1 MSQELE
7 LRGFSVAYDVVPA
20 VTSVDFAVA
29 PGRVRALVG
38 ANGAGKSTLMRAIM
52 GLEPVTG
59 GAVLLDG
66 EPVTARSVE
75 ARVRRGLGYCPEGRR
90 VFPALTARENLEVAA
105 AVAAAERRRRIART
119 LALFPQLG
127 EKMDS
132 LAWQLSGGQQQML
145 AIGRALM
152 SEPKYL
158 LLDEPTLG
166 LAGAIID
173 EVLERLRDVAAGGTG
188 ILLAEQNTTAALA
201 IADTVTVLKAGRTVW
216 AGAVE
221 EADET
226 VLEKAFLGG

>member
-1 MSQELE
+1 MSQGLE
-7 LRGFSVAYDVVPA
+7 LRGISVAYDGIPA
-20 VTSVDFAVA
+20 VTSVDLAVA

-59 GAVLLDG
+59 GAILLDG
-66 EPVTARSVE
+66 EPMTGRPVE
-75 ARVRRGLGYCPEGRR
+75 ARVGRGLGYCPEGRR
-90 VFPALTARENLEVAA
+90 VFPALTVRENLEVAA
-105 AVAAAERRRRIART
+105 AVTSSERRRRIERT

-127 EKMDS
+127 AKLDG
-132 LAWQLSGGQQQML
+132 LGWQLSGGQQQML

-152 SEPKYL
+152 SEPRFL

-173 EVLERLRDVAAGGTG
+173 EVLERLKDVVAGGTG
-188 ILLAEQNTTAALA
+188 ILLAAQNTPAALA

-221 EADET
+221 EADDA
-226 VLEKAFLGG
+226 VLRKAFLGG